1 VSLVKASIIGTG
13 SYLPEKVLTNEE
25 LSKMVDTTDEWIQ
38 QRVGIKSRH
47 IAAGHET
54 TTYMAAEAAKEAL
67 DSAGL
72 NFSEIDLILVATSTA
87 DDKMPSTAVKVQAA
101 LGESKCMCFDISAAC
116 SGFIYALDTA
126 WQFIKSGSC
135 KNVIVI
141 GAESM
146 SRVVDWSDRSTC
158 VLFGDGAGAVILSAK
173 GDSSSDSGIIASKM
187 YTDGSYRD
195 LLYIEEAKCLA
206 MEGNRVFKHAVSYL
220 SKAVMDVIDSV
231 DGVESSD
238 IDWLIPHQ
246 ANYRIIAAAAGK
258 LNLPMEKVVLTLPH
272 HGNTSSASV
281 PLALDVAVRS
291 GQIKPGE
298 LLLLEAF
305 GSGFVWG
312 AILLRF

>member
-1 VSLVKASIIGTG
+1 MNLVKASIIGTG

-25 LSKMVDTTDEWIQ
+25 LSKTVDTTDEWIQ

-47 IAAGHET
+47 IAARHET
-54 TTYMAAEAAKEAL
+54 TTYMAIEAAKDAL
-67 DSAGL
+67 GSASL
-72 NFSEIDLILVATSTA
+72 DFSEINLILVATSTP

-101 LGESKCMCFDISAAC
+101 LGKNKCMSFDISAAC

-135 KNVIVI
+135 KNVLVI
-141 GAESM
+141 GVESM

-158 VLFGDGAGAVILSAK
+158 VLFGDGAGAVVLSAQENN
-173 GDSSSDSGIIASKM
+173 SGIIASKM

-195 LLYIEEAKCLA
+195 LLFIEEAKSLA

-220 SKAVMDVIDSV
+220 SKAVTDVIGSV
-231 DGVESSD
+231 DGIEESD
-238 IDWLIPHQ
+238 IDWLVPHQ
-246 ANYRIIAAAAGK
+246 ANYRIIAAAANK
-258 LNLPMEKVVLTLPH
+258 LNLPMEKVVLTLQH

-281 PLALDVAVRS
+281 PLALDVAVKS
-291 GQIKPGE
+291 GQINKGD